1 MWGLQWQNS
10 CNSTYYSSVAQP
22 GVYFVG
28 FLCYPVFPRM
38 TLSSRKPTTPQHP
51 LPPEQVPIRAW
62 SCFWSF
68 TVRAQTS
75 CACGTGLGAA
85 NPKGG
90 AGAAANPKGAG
101 AGAAGA
107 AAGAGAAG
115 AAAGAGAAGVGA
127 AGAAA
132 GVGAGAAGVGA
143 FSAFLG
149 SATGIKAC
157 CLNSRTGRLVFSGEI
172 PCACA
177 SGSAHNQEG
186 KDGGLGLEGLL
197 PNKKNQLIQ
206 PHTSWCPNITA
217 DSIKSSWSFQLNW
230 KIVVKMGISCN

>member
-1 MWGLQWQNS
+1 
-10 CNSTYYSSVAQP
+10 
-22 GVYFVG
+22 
-28 FLCYPVFPRM
+28 
-38 TLSSRKPTTPQHP
+38 
-51 LPPEQVPIRAW
+51 
-62 SCFWSF
+62 
-68 TVRAQTS
+68 VRAQTS

-115 AAAGAGAAGVGA
+115 AAA
-127 AGAAA
+127 
-132 GVGAGAAGVGA
+132 GAGAAGVGA

-206 PHTSWCPNITA
+206 PHTS
-217 DSIKSSWSFQLNW
+217 
-230 KIVVKMGISCN
+230 

>member
-1 MWGLQWQNS
+1 MP
-10 CNSTYYSSVAQP
+10 SSA
-22 GVYFVG
+22 
-28 FLCYPVFPRM
+28 
-38 TLSSRKPTTPQHP
+38 SSATG
-51 LPPEQVPIRAW
+51 A
-62 SCFWSF
+62 S
-68 TVRAQTS
+68 
-75 CACGTGLGAA
+75 ACGTGLGAA

-115 AAAGAGAAGVGA
+115 AGA

-157 CLNSRTGRLVFSGEI
+157 C
-172 PCACA
+172 
-177 SGSAHNQEG
+177 NQEG
-186 KDGGLGLEGLL
+186 KDGGLGLEGLFVVAPAPCL
-197 PNKKNQLIQ
+197 NPPFAIHAASASENPGKACASPNL
-206 PHTSWCPNITA
+206 HTPAKTRAMS
-217 DSIKSSWSFQLNW
+217 L
-230 KIVVKMGISCN
+230 